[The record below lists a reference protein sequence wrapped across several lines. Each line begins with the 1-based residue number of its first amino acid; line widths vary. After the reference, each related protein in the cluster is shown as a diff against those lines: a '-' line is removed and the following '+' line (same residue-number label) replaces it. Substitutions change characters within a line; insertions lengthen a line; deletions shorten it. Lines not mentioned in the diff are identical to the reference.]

1 MATCDF
7 SPLCRVL
14 DNNLLMG
21 TIPYQLSTLT
31 NLIMLNLSV
40 NELSGPIP
48 PEIGNLTSITKLYEV
63 NSLQKF
69 SLTTTFILFPYFSNL
84 FWCRFMYRD
93 LHSNRLNGY
102 IPPEL
107 GDLTK
112 LFELRL
118 DRNKLSGVIPA
129 SNVSNM

>member
-1 MATCDF
+1 
-7 SPLCRVL
+7 
-14 DNNLLMG
+14 
-21 TIPYQLSTLT
+21 
-31 NLIMLNLSV
+31 MLNLSV

-48 PEIGNLTSITKLYEV
+48 PEIGNLTSITKMYEV

-84 FWCRFMYRD
+84 FWCCIMYRD